1 MSEVLLEVSRE
12 PLVENIHRGDVA
24 VVGKDGK
31 L

>member
-1 MSEVLLEVSRE
+1 MSEVLLEVSRG